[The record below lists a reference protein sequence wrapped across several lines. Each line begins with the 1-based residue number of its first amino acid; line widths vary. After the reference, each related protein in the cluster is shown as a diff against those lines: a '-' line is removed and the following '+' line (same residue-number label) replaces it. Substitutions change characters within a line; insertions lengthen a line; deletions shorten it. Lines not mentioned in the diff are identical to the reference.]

1 MELARKGEGKHG
13 GYRSIVIFKSEILEV
28 LHENAVEMYKI
39 GGITEASM
47 REYDEMCLSSPET
60 ENKSSPVYA
69 DDNSVNVEHIGHAT
83 V

>member
-1 MELARKGEGKHG
+1 MK
-13 GYRSIVIFKSEILEV
+13 YKSEILEV

-47 REYDEMCLSSPET
+47 REYDEMCLASPKAEYN
-60 ENKSSPVYA
+60 E
-69 DDNSVNVEHIGHAT
+69 DNDTVNLEHLSNVT

>member
-1 MELARKGEGKHG
+1 MK
-13 GYRSIVIFKSEILEV
+13 YKSEILEV

-47 REYDEMCLSSPET
+47 REYDEMCLANPKT
-60 ENKSSPVYA
+60 ENKSPVYA
-69 DDNSVNVEHIGHAT
+69 DDNSVNVEHISHAT

>member
-1 MELARKGEGKHG
+1 MK
-13 GYRSIVIFKSEILEV
+13 YKSEILEV

-47 REYDEMCLSSPET
+47 REYDEMCLASPNAEQEST
-60 ENKSSPVYA
+60 PVY
-69 DDNSVNVEHIGHAT
+69 NENNKNVYLEHISHAA

>member
-1 MELARKGEGKHG
+1 MK
-13 GYRSIVIFKSEILEV
+13 YKSEILEV

-47 REYDEMCLSSPET
+47 REYDEMCLSNPKT
-60 ENKSSPVYA
+60 ENKSSSVYA
-69 DDNSVNVEHIGHAT
+69 DDSSLHVEHISHAT

>member
-1 MELARKGEGKHG
+1 MK
-13 GYRSIVIFKSEILEV
+13 YKSEILEV

-47 REYDEMCLSSPET
+47 REYYEVCLSSET
-60 ENKSSPVYA
+60 SGNNTAKGDIAHEAVNIEHA
-69 DDNSVNVEHIGHAT
+69 DLVT

>member
-1 MELARKGEGKHG
+1 MK
-13 GYRSIVIFKSEILEV
+13 YKSENFEV

-47 REYDEMCLSSPET
+47 REYDEMCLAKPKVKQESVSIY
-60 ENKSSPVYA
+60 NK
-69 DDNSVNVEHIGHAT
+69 DNDTVNLEHINHAS

>member
-1 MELARKGEGKHG
+1 MK
-13 GYRSIVIFKSEILEV
+13 YKSEILEV

-47 REYDEMCLSSPET
+47 REYDEMCLINPKI

-69 DDNSVNVEHIGHAT
+69 NENSVSIEHISHVTA
-83 V
+83 